1 MDADSLGAILKKRF
15 GIVLTFVL
23 VLVISA
29 QGQTDYIKAVEKWR
43 SDEEADLKKE
53 TGWLTVAGL
62 FWLREGINTVGAG
75 PDFDVQLTDNFKG
88 TKFGEIDFKNG
99 VAALKVESGVEAQC
113 DGKSIST
120 IDLVSDEKGKPT
132 EIRTGSQT
140 FYLIRREERFGIRLK
155 DSKSKARLTF
165 KGQHWFPI
173 DESYRVTARFEA
185 LPEPKE
191 VLIPNVLGGHFKM
204 KSPGILKFPLKGKEY
219 SLQPVEE
226 EDGSL
231 FIIFRDGSN
240 ESETYKAGRF
250 LHADKVVSGQA
261 VLDFNKAENPPCAF
275 TPFATCPLP
284 PPQNSLDVEIKAGE
298 KRYDH

>member
-1 MDADSLGAILKKRF
+1 MKKRSS
-15 GIVLTFVL
+15 ILLAIAL
-23 VLVISA
+23 VLVTSA
-29 QGQTDYIKAVEKWR
+29 RAQTDYIKAVEKWR

-75 PDFDVQLTDNFKG
+75 PEFDVQLTDNFKQG
-88 TKFGEIDFKNG
+88 KFGEINFKNG
-99 VAALKVESGVEAQC
+99 VAALKVENGVEAQS
-113 DGKSIST
+113 DGKSVST

-165 KGQHWFPI
+165 KGQHWFPV

-185 LPEPKE
+185 LSEPKE

-204 KSPGILKFPLKGKEY
+204 KSPGILKFTLKGKEY

-250 LHADKVVSGQA
+250 LHADKAVNGEA

-284 PPQNSLDVEIKAGE
+284 PPQNNLDVEIKAGE

>member
-1 MDADSLGAILKKRF
+1 MKKSSGILLAIVF
-15 GIVLTFVL
+15 VFLT
-23 VLVISA
+23 SA
-29 QGQTDYIKAVEKWR
+29 RAQTDYIKAVEIWR
-43 SDEEADLKKE
+43 SDEESDLKKE

-62 FWLREGINTVGAG
+62 FWLKEGINTVGVG
-75 PDFDVQLTDNFKG
+75 PDFDVRLTDNFKQG
-88 TKFGEIDFKNG
+88 KFGEIDFKNG
-99 VAALKVESGVEAQC
+99 VAVLKVESGVEAQS
-113 DGKSIST
+113 DGKSILT

-140 FYLIRREERFGIRLK
+140 FFLIRREDRFGIRLK
-155 DSKSKARLTF
+155 DSKSKARLAF

-173 DESYRVTARFEA
+173 DESYKVTARFEA

-191 VLIPNVLGGHFKM
+191 LMVPNVLGGFFKM
-204 KSPGILKFPLKGKEY
+204 KSPGILKFAFKGKEC
-219 SLQPVEE
+219 SLQPVTE

-231 FIIFRDGSN
+231 FIIFSDKSN
-240 ESETYKAGRF
+240 LSETYKAGRF
-250 LHADKVVSGQA
+250 LHADKPVNGEA

>member
-1 MDADSLGAILKKRF
+1 MKKSASILLA
-15 GIVLTFVL
+15 IVLGFLT
-23 VLVISA
+23 SA
-29 QGQTDYIKAVEKWR
+29 HAQMDYIKAVEKWR
-43 SDEEADLKKE
+43 SDEENDLKKE

-62 FWLREGINTVGAG
+62 FWLKDGINTIGAG
-75 PDFDVQLTDNFKG
+75 PDFDVRLTDNFKKG
-88 TKFGEIDFKNG
+88 KFGAIDFKNG
-99 VAALKVESGVEAQC
+99 VAALKVESGVEAQS

-140 FYLIRREERFGIRLK
+140 FYLIRREDRFGIRLK
-155 DSKSKARLTF
+155 DSKSKARLAF

-173 DESYRVTARFEA
+173 DESYKVTARFEA

-191 VLIPNVLGGHFKM
+191 VMIPNVLGGHFKM
-204 KSPGILKFPLKGKEY
+204 KSPGILKFALKGKEY

-226 EDGSL
+226 ENGSL
-231 FIIFRDGSN
+231 FIIFSDASN
-240 ESETYKAGRF
+240 LGETYKAGRF
-250 LHADKVVSGQA
+250 LYADKPVNGEA

-284 PPQNSLDVEIKAGE
+284 PPQNNLDVEIKAGE
-298 KRYDH
+298 KHYDH

>member
-1 MDADSLGAILKKRF
+1 MKKRS
-15 GIVLTFVL
+15 GILLAIVLVFLT
-23 VLVISA
+23 SA
-29 QGQTDYIKAVEKWR
+29 RAPTDYIKAVEKWR

-62 FWLREGINTVGAG
+62 FWLKDGINTVGAG
-75 PDFDVQLTDNFKG
+75 PDFDVRLTDKFKKG
-88 TKFGEIDFKNG
+88 KFGEINFKNG
-99 VAALKVESGVEAQC
+99 VAALKVESGVEAQS

-120 IDLVSDEKGKPT
+120 LDLVSDEKGKPT

-140 FYLIRREERFGIRLK
+140 FFLIRREDRFGIRLK
-155 DSKSKARLTF
+155 DSKSKARLAF

-191 VLIPNVLGGHFKM
+191 VMIPNVLGGHFKM
-204 KSPGILKFPLKGKEY
+204 KSPGILKFTLKGKEC
-219 SLQPVEE
+219 SLQPVE

-231 FIIFRDGSN
+231 FIIFGDGSN
-240 ESETYKAGRF
+240 RSETYKSGRF
-250 LHADKVVSGQA
+250 LHADKPVNGAA

-284 PPQNSLDVEIKAGE
+284 PPQNNLDVEIKAGE